1 MTTPALKAMLSQA
14 RSDWQT
20 ELLKREQD
28 IAYAIQTKTGMGNN
42 YWHDERAARLRY
54 EAIRDVVESMI

>member
-1 MTTPALKAMLSQA
+1 MLSKA

-28 IAYAIQTKTGMGNN
+28 IAYAIQTKSGMGNN

-54 EAIRDVVESMI
+54 EAMRDVVESME

>member
-20 ELLKREQD
+20 V
-28 IAYAIQTKTGMGNN
+28 QTKSGMGNN

-54 EAIRDVVESMI
+54 EAMRDVVESME